1 MKIWNHFDRV
11 LDAILS
17 GLAGLSGALL
27 VYVMLSVTLDVIM
40 RYFLNKPQ
48 FWVGELAEYT
58 LLYITFTGTAWVLK
72 RDSHVKVD
80 VLYALLKPKHINILE
95 LVSSIIGIFVCAVLT
110 YYGTVVTWDHFQRGV
125 YNPTLM
131 EFPKG
136 PLLMII
142 PIGTF
147 LLMIQFIRKAF
158 TTLGALKTR

>member
-1 MKIWNHFDRV
+1 M
-11 LDAILS
+11 
-17 GLAGLSGALL
+17 
-27 VYVMLSVTLDVIM
+27 
-40 RYFLNKPQ
+40 
-48 FWVGELAEYT
+48 GEYA

-72 RDSHVKVD
+72 RDSHVKID
-80 VLYALLKPKHINILE
+80 VLYAVLRPKQINMLE
-95 LVSSIIGIFVCAVLT
+95 FVSSIIGIFVCAVLT